1 MFIAY
6 AVVASL
12 LALASLGSAFL
23 TFTKNPQV
31 TGSMTKVGVTESA
44 LPWLATAKAAGALGL
59 LAGLFVPLLG
69 QAAAVGLVLY
79 FTGAV
84 IAHLR
89 VKDFELAPAA
99 VLTLIA
105 AAALVLRI
113 ASA

>member
-6 AVVASL
+6 AVVAGL
-12 LALASLGSAFL
+12 LALASAGSAFM

-31 TGSMTKVGVTESA
+31 VGSMTKVGVPEGA

-79 FTGAV
+79 FAGAV
-84 IAHLR
+84 ISHLR

-99 VLTLIA
+99 VLTLVS
-105 AAALVLRI
+105 AAALVLRT